1 VSDSSSR
8 NVGNINSTHASEA
21 KIECGPSTQASAS
34 SVSEILST
42 NPCCLGQEQMLEDD
56 GHMDRR

>member
-42 NPCCLGQEQMLEDD
+42 NPCLSWAANAG
-56 GHMDRR
+56 R